1 MVEYRPLAVQDLV
14 GRGGIRAISQVPAP
28 RADTAAD
35 SDPSKGLTDTIR
47 MSDRPCL
54 DRCGDAI
61 AHRLEQGEGGRQ
73 LVVVTGVG
81 AVDRD
86 SPVEDRLFGD
96 KVVGNARSDE
106 SITGEVLVSI
116 DEPGGHEAFGSA
128 EGLDV
133 PVAFSDCG
141 PMTDLGDPSCP
152 YDDCSVRP
160 DRPVGVHAEQS
171 SGDDQIGHGAFLLLR
186 P

>member
-14 GRGGIRAISQVPAP
+14 GRCGIRTIGQVPAP
-28 RADTAAD
+28 RANTSAD

-61 AHRLEQGEGGRQ
+61 AHRLEQGESGRQ
-73 LVVVTGVG
+73 FVVVTGVG
-81 AVDRD
+81 AMDRD

-128 EGLDV
+128 ESLDV
-133 PVAFSDCG
+133 PVTFSDCG